1 MTIQNEGSFPR
12 VIYRGEEDL
21 ESEQATAAAL
31 IEAIQNYDC
40 HKVLHD
46 YRAVTGARMGT
57 LHSYSAAASY
67 DRRFSSS
74 TVWVTTPSS
83 RMKSRNV
90 PGCSQAMC

>member
-1 MTIQNEGSFPR
+1 MRGGIQGGSGGSFRLIDVRARSAIVPVSMTIQNEGSFLR

-31 IEAIQNYDC
+31 IEAIQNHDC

-57 LHSYSAAASY
+57 LDS
-67 DRRFSSS
+67 
-74 TVWVTTPSS
+74 
-83 RMKSRNV
+83 
-90 PGCSQAMC
+90 